1 MSALHF
7 DPDAPQV
14 SLSLLAHGLDLD
26 ATLTSGQ
33 AFSWKRT
40 ATGHWRGWIDRR
52 PCLVWLHGDA
62 LRAVGPGLTRDAVST
77 YFGLNLPIREIFATF
92 PSDPWLDKA
101 RAFAPGLRILRQ
113 EPWETL
119 CNFIC
124 SSLKQI
130 VQIEQINLELRR
142 AFGEK
147 LADDLYAYP
156 DAARLAETTETQ
168 LRACRLGFRARHLH
182 VAASQ
187 IASSEILLDRL
198 GTLSTN
204 DAREQLMRVRGVGE
218 KVANCILLFAYGRAE
233 AFPIDVW
240 VERVLRRLY
249 FKNSQRV
256 QLERLRAFADSHF
269 GPYRGYAQ
277 QFLFHWIRKDPKAL
291 PADEKAAA
299 HKLSRRIQLP
309 PRKKAERAVKKSS
322 KKLRLPPRKRA
333 TA

>member
-1 MSALHF
+1 MSSTKY

-14 SLSLLAHGLDLD
+14 SHSLMAHGLDLE

-40 ATGHWRGWIDRR
+40 AMGHWHGWIDGR
-52 PCLVWLHGDA
+52 PCLVWLQGDA
-62 LRAVGPGLTRDAVST
+62 LRAVGPGLTRDAVSA
-77 YFGLNLPIREIFATF
+77 YFGLDLPAEEIFATF
-92 PSDPWLDKA
+92 PNDIWLAKA
-101 RAFAPGLRILRQ
+101 RAFAPGLRIMRQ

-130 VQIEQINLELRR
+130 VQIEQINQNLRR
-142 AFGEK
+142 TFGEK
-147 LADDLYAYP
+147 LTDELYAFP
-156 DAARLAETTETQ
+156 DAARLSQTTEAQ

-187 IASSEILLDRL
+187 IASSEVSLDRVA
-198 GTLSTN
+198 TLPTAE
-204 DAREQLMRVRGVGE
+204 AREELMRIRGVGE

-249 FKNSQRV
+249 FNNSQRV
-256 QLERLRAFADSHF
+256 QHERLRAFAEAHF

-277 QFLFHWIRKDPKAL
+277 QFLFHWIRKDPTAL
-291 PADEKAAA
+291 PPEKEPKTKFRREA
-299 HKLSRRIQLP
+299 SRL
-309 PRKKAERAVKKSS
+309 KVKKVVSH
-322 KKLRLPPRKRA
+322 
-333 TA
+333 